1 MDERWQTFFDKF
13 PETVTSEQLPVKLPR
28 FDLDLCDLAGAAAD
42 WCHQYLKDRKCPS
55 DLIVFLTQKIIN
67 NLRVQW
73 AAEPKLFGYR
83 PEKEDYQALWL
94 MQRVIGELNNVCL
107 NHATVIPYHQPI
119 LTPVWWSSFVLKN
132 IRRQMEDY
140 ITVVPYFHTLF
151 DVKDFGEASFYAVY
165 DGHNGLDAAVYSSMY
180 LHQFL
185 VQSIQYPTNPE
196 YALYEAFFTTDKGFT
211 QKTEKY
217 NLVSGTTAVCALY
230 RQQEKKLYVAWVGDS
245 MATLWKNGT
254 PLCLV
259 NKHVP
264 ERYDETQRIENE
276 GGIISKCQGIWRVDG
291 QLAVSRAI
299 GDVKYKPHI
308 TCQPEIRSLVLDG
321 NEEFLVLSS
330 DGFWEYT
337 TPEEI
342 SETIYDELLETDGDI
357 SEVCNKLVF
366 KSKAQG
372 SKDNISVITVFL
384 QDPKQLVAKR
394 RAVIMETAMEP
405 RNATETLASYGQ
417 DAGDFGPET
426 DVDTPDEP
434 IGLTKPKVEG
444 EAIVIDESGE
454 ESEEDGGGWN
464 YYKKPTEEAEKKT
477 YQEDVNSTSNNSD
490 AEDMDYKL
498 NPDAPEFVPVSSPP
512 PSTMNH
518 AQRLLNTDNDDFIS
532 SSPQKFKDLD
542 NVVVPDEND
551 FTNEIKVHAADLSK
565 LNNPYELNDDST
577 MLNGIKPLNGEE
589 VTNHGATDDNFI
601 FQNEP
606 ITNGNLDTDYQNPF
620 VSDDKVD
627 LNKVQDLSEYQ
638 NDDAQTHNTDPFES
652 VIESSKNNEF
662 NLTSGDN
669 ESQNDSDVELN
680 NDFSIVKHEENM
692 NSPNIDDTI
701 NTTNATVGSTLQFDE
716 ESFKH
721 SDDFKNDFLDSSQ
734 IDKFVQYEDR
744 KLNDSESTTDAIL
757 GSEPHTPMRMDNQST
772 FESENDDDQFS
783 EAFKQQTQFN
793 QFDENND
800 KENHDPF
807 CFEQTEDP
815 AGIIPNVTHEVN
827 NEVDG
832 IHHNIDNIIP
842 NESLNENQVS
852 ELLKHEPVEE
862 PLCIKEEAKPFHSVY
877 EQQYLPESDFSASIH
892 EALLNATENESS
904 NHEVDDNKIDHFEPH
919 TIVDSHEEIKHEY
932 LEHQQANENPEPKVV
947 PIQTVDS
954 HIDDVQRHAEDLE
967 QEFQHGNKYNFEYEN
982 NSVNSVQN
990 EDIEPKHNYV
1000 NYEHKLVEDVKHE
1013 NHAVNFIQ
1021 NHVDEFEIIK
1031 NTEYVEND
1039 NVAKIIQENIEVPKE
1054 DQFDVSVI
1062 QDSNNF
1068 EEQKYHN
1075 NVADTISNNT
1085 EDSKQED
1092 QLIVEAVKNCVED
1105 VDKTGPIPIEDFEQK
1120 YFNNVSEEQ
1129 LNQVDN
1135 FKQSLHN
1142 EEVENSHVGG
1152 FEQEPHNVDLFENN
1166 YAQDFKQ
1173 HQSVSEVE
1181 NNHVENFKQ
1190 EQDIADEFVK
1200 KHNED
1205 LQQENHGN
1213 ESIQNH
1219 TTDSDEEMHSSM
1231 IIHSDVENNMPQP
1244 YCSTSKN
1251 ESNMMCSS
1259 MTFEENFQNRN
1270 MSDSLYVMETSADYF
1285 DEEVQQTTQLDK
1297 PVDKPEVEE
1306 QSNIDN
1312 KLVEQ
1317 VQNKNDII
1325 TESNS
1330 EMVSEPKKEVNP
1342 ETTELIPTSQDYVEK
1357 VDDHDESNKV
1367 AKIAVAAAVGTAA
1380 IAAVTGVS
1388 LATKKSAPKKME
1400 ATVSKAKTTATTT
1413 TKSASTKPL
1422 ASKTLASTL
1431 KKTTSSAT
1439 TSKPL
1444 SRPTTATSTSKPTTN
1459 VRPTTAPK
1467 ATALKV
1473 TSVTKAAPKPPAPK
1487 TTISASRPT
1496 SAKTTPTT
1504 PRTTLTK
1511 TTPLSSPK
1519 TPTTLKTTTT
1529 ATKLTSTTPKT
1540 NVTPRTSLVN
1550 KQPLTN
1556 GSPKP
1561 LSRPMSAPI
1570 KKPLTSVTTNGTTK
1584 LTNGDVSK
1592 TSTTSKP
1599 PVTLASRM
1607 SLAPPKLP
1615 PKVKAAPK
1623 TVAPPAMPGPIR
1635 RPKAPITKKT
1645 ETATS

>member
-1 MDERWQTFFDKF
+1 
-13 PETVTSEQLPVKLPR
+13 
-28 FDLDLCDLAGAAAD
+28 
-42 WCHQYLKDRKCPS
+42 
-55 DLIVFLTQKIIN
+55 
-67 NLRVQW
+67 
-73 AAEPKLFGYR
+73 
-83 PEKEDYQALWL
+83 
-94 MQRVIGELNNVCL
+94 
-107 NHATVIPYHQPI
+107 
-119 LTPVWWSSFVLKN
+119 
-132 IRRQMEDY
+132 
-140 ITVVPYFHTLF
+140 
-151 DVKDFGEASFYAVY
+151 
-165 DGHNGLDAAVYSSMY
+165 
-180 LHQFL
+180 
-185 VQSIQYPTNPE
+185 
-196 YALYEAFFTTDKGFT
+196 
-211 QKTEKY
+211 
-217 NLVSGTTAVCALY
+217 
-230 RQQEKKLYVAWVGDS
+230 
-245 MATLWKNGT
+245 
-254 PLCLV
+254 
-259 NKHVP
+259 
-264 ERYDETQRIENE
+264 
-276 GGIISKCQGIWRVDG
+276 
-291 QLAVSRAI
+291 
-299 GDVKYKPHI
+299 
-308 TCQPEIRSLVLDG
+308 
-321 NEEFLVLSS
+321 
-330 DGFWEYT
+330 
-337 TPEEI
+337 
-342 SETIYDELLETDGDI
+342 
-357 SEVCNKLVF
+357 
-366 KSKAQG
+366 
-372 SKDNISVITVFL
+372 
-384 QDPKQLVAKR
+384 
-394 RAVIMETAMEP
+394 METAMEP

-434 IGLTKPKVEG
+434 ISLTKPKVEG
-444 EAIVIDESGE
+444 EANVIDESGE

-464 YYKKPTEEAEKKT
+464 YYKKPTEDAGKKT

-512 PSTMNH
+512 VSTMNP
-518 AQRLLNTDNDDFIS
+518 AQRLLNMDNDDFIS

-542 NVVVPDEND
+542 NVIVPDEND

-565 LNNPYELNDDST
+565 LNNPHEPRDDPT
-577 MLNGIKPLNGEE
+577 MLNGIKPLIDEE
-589 VTNHGATDDNFI
+589 VTNHGGTNDSFI

-606 ITNGNLDTDYQNPF
+606 ITNGNSDEYQNSF

-638 NDDAQTHNTDPFES
+638 NDCAQTHNTDPFVS
-652 VIESSKNNEF
+652 LMESSKNNEF
-662 NLTSGDN
+662 NLACGDN
-669 ESQNDSDVELN
+669 VSQNESDIELN
-680 NDFSIVKHEENM
+680 NDFSMVKHEEDM
-692 NSPNIDDTI
+692 NSENIDDTV
-701 NTTNATVGSTLQFDE
+701 NTTNATVSSTLQFDE

-721 SDDFKNDFLDSSQ
+721 SDDFKNDFFDNSQ
-734 IDKFVQYEDR
+734 NDKFVQYEDH

-827 NEVDG
+827 NEVDE
-832 IHHNIDNIIP
+832 IHHNIDNILP
-842 NESLNENQVS
+842 NEGLNEHQVS

-904 NHEVDDNKIDHFEPH
+904 SQEIDDNNIDHFEPH
-919 TIVDSHEEIKHEY
+919 NIVDSQVEVKHEY
-932 LEHQQANENPEPKVV
+932 IERQNPEPKIETI
-947 PIQTVDS
+947 PT
-954 HIDDVQRHAEDLE
+954 DDVKYHAENLE
-967 QEFQHGNKYNFEYEN
+967 QEFQHDSNTYDFEYEN

-990 EDIEPKHNYV
+990 EDVESKHNNV
-1000 NYEHKLVEDVKHE
+1000 NDEQKLVENVKYE
-1013 NHAVNFIQ
+1013 NHATNFIQ
-1021 NHVDEFEIIK
+1021 NHVEDFEIIK
-1031 NTEYVEND
+1031 NTEHVEHN
-1039 NVAKIIQENIEVPKE
+1039 NVAEIIQENIEVPKE
-1054 DQFDVSVI
+1054 DQFDVSAI
-1062 QDSNNF
+1062 QGSVENI
-1068 EEQKYHN
+1068 EQKYHN
-1075 NVADTISNNT
+1075 NVVDIITYNT

-1092 QLIVEAVKNCVED
+1092 QLIVETVKNSMED
-1105 VDKTGPIPIEDFEQK
+1105 VSKTGQNPVNDFEQK
-1120 YFNNVSEEQ
+1120 YFNNISEVQ
-1129 LNQVDN
+1129 LPNHVDN
-1135 FKQSLHN
+1135 FNQDLYN
-1142 EEVENSHVGG
+1142 EDAENNHVEG
-1152 FEQEPHNVDLFENN
+1152 FEQEHNNVDLLQNN
-1166 YAQDFKQ
+1166 YSQDFKQ
-1173 HQSVSEVE
+1173 HRGVSEVE
-1181 NNHVENFKQ
+1181 NNCVEDFKQ
-1190 EQDIADEFVK
+1190 EQDIVDEFIK

-1244 YCSTSKN
+1244 YCSASDSLIN
-1251 ESNMMCSS
+1251 ESNMMCTS

-1285 DEEVQQTTQLDK
+1285 DDEVQQTTQLDK
-1297 PVDKPEVEE
+1297 PFDMPKVEE
-1306 QSNIDN
+1306 QLNIDN

-1317 VQNKNDII
+1317 VQNKNHIV
-1325 TESNS
+1325 TESNHKI
-1330 EMVSEPKKEVNP
+1330 VSEPKIEVTA
-1342 ETTELIPTSQDYVEK
+1342 ESTEPIPNSQDSIEK
-1357 VDDHDESNKV
+1357 IDNQDESNKV
-1367 AKIAVAAAVGTAA
+1367 AEIAVAAAVGTAA
-1380 IAAVTGVS
+1380 VAAVTGVS
-1388 LATKKSAPKKME
+1388 LASKKSAPKKIE
-1400 ATVSKAKTTATTT
+1400 TTVSKTKATT
-1413 TKSASTKPL
+1413 KPASTKPL

-1431 KKTTSSAT
+1431 KKTTLSTT

-1444 SRPTTATSTSKPTTN
+1444 SRPTTAPSTTKSTTN

-1467 ATALKV
+1467 TTPLKAT
-1473 TSVTKAAPKPPAPK
+1473 TVTKTAPKPALK
-1487 TTISASRPT
+1487 TTIPASRPI

-1519 TPTTLKTTTT
+1519 TPTPKTTTL
-1529 ATKLTSTTPKT
+1529 ATKSTGTTPKS
-1540 NVTPRTSLVN
+1540 NVTPRSSLVN

-1592 TSTTSKP
+1592 TSTTTKP

-1615 PKVKAAPK
+1615 PKVKVAPK

>member
-1 MDERWQTFFDKF
+1 
-13 PETVTSEQLPVKLPR
+13 
-28 FDLDLCDLAGAAAD
+28 
-42 WCHQYLKDRKCPS
+42 
-55 DLIVFLTQKIIN
+55 
-67 NLRVQW
+67 
-73 AAEPKLFGYR
+73 
-83 PEKEDYQALWL
+83 
-94 MQRVIGELNNVCL
+94 
-107 NHATVIPYHQPI
+107 
-119 LTPVWWSSFVLKN
+119 
-132 IRRQMEDY
+132 
-140 ITVVPYFHTLF
+140 
-151 DVKDFGEASFYAVY
+151 
-165 DGHNGLDAAVYSSMY
+165 
-180 LHQFL
+180 
-185 VQSIQYPTNPE
+185 
-196 YALYEAFFTTDKGFT
+196 
-211 QKTEKY
+211 
-217 NLVSGTTAVCALY
+217 
-230 RQQEKKLYVAWVGDS
+230 
-245 MATLWKNGT
+245 
-254 PLCLV
+254 
-259 NKHVP
+259 
-264 ERYDETQRIENE
+264 
-276 GGIISKCQGIWRVDG
+276 
-291 QLAVSRAI
+291 
-299 GDVKYKPHI
+299 
-308 TCQPEIRSLVLDG
+308 
-321 NEEFLVLSS
+321 
-330 DGFWEYT
+330 
-337 TPEEI
+337 
-342 SETIYDELLETDGDI
+342 
-357 SEVCNKLVF
+357 
-366 KSKAQG
+366 
-372 SKDNISVITVFL
+372 
-384 QDPKQLVAKR
+384 
-394 RAVIMETAMEP
+394 METAMEP

-444 EAIVIDESGE
+444 EVIVVDESGE

-464 YYKKPTEEAEKKT
+464 YYKKPIEDAEEKT
-477 YQEDVNSTSNNSD
+477 SQEDVNSTSNNSD

-512 PSTMNH
+512 ASTMNH
-518 AQRLLNTDNDDFIS
+518 AQRLLNTENDDFIS

-542 NVVVPDEND
+542 NVVVSDEND

-565 LNNPYELNDDST
+565 LDNHYELNDDST
-577 MLNGIKPLNGEE
+577 MLNGIKPLNCEE
-589 VTNHGATDDNFI
+589 VTIHGATNDNFI

-606 ITNGNLDTDYQNPF
+606 ITNGNLDDDFQNPF

-638 NDDAQTHNTDPFES
+638 NDDAQTHNTDPFVS

-669 ESQNDSDVELN
+669 EPQNESDVELN
-680 NDFSIVKHEENM
+680 SDFPIVKHEGDM

-721 SDDFKNDFLDSSQ
+721 DDFKNDFLDSSQ
-734 IDKFVQYEDR
+734 IDKFAQYEDS

-827 NEVDG
+827 NEVDE

-842 NESLNENQVS
+842 KESLNENQVS

-877 EQQYLPESDFSASIH
+877 EQQYLPESDFSASTH

-904 NHEVDDNKIDHFEPH
+904 IHEVDDSKIDNFEPH
-919 TIVDSHEEIKHEY
+919 TVVDSHEEIKDEY
-932 LEHQQANENPEPKVV
+932 LEHLKINEYSEPRVV

-954 HIDDVQRHAEDLE
+954 HIDDVQCHAEDLE
-967 QEFQHGNKYNFEYEN
+967 QEFQHDNTYNFEYEN

-990 EDIEPKHNYV
+990 EGIELKHNYV
-1000 NYEHKLVEDVKHE
+1000 NDEHKLVEDVKHE
-1013 NHAVNFIQ
+1013 NHGVDFIQ
-1021 NHVDEFEIIK
+1021 NHVEELEIIK

-1039 NVAKIIQENIEVPKE
+1039 NVAKVVQEDIEVPK

-1062 QDSNNF
+1062 QDSDNF
-1068 EEQKYHN
+1068 EQNQHN
-1075 NVADTISNNT
+1075 NVSDITSYNT
-1085 EDSKQED
+1085 EDSKEED
-1092 QLIVEAVKNCVED
+1092 QLIVEDVKKCVEN
-1105 VDKTGPIPIEDFEQK
+1105 VDKTEPIPIEDFEQK

-1129 LNQVDN
+1129 LNQIDN
-1135 FKQSLHN
+1135 FKQGLHN
-1142 EEVENSHVGG
+1142 EEVENSNVEC
-1152 FEQEPHNVDLFENN
+1152 FEQEHESHNIDLFEKN
-1166 YAQDFKQ
+1166 YAQDIKE
-1173 HQSVSEVE
+1173 HQSNLEVE
-1181 NNHVENFKQ
+1181 NNDVEHFKQ
-1190 EQDIADEFVK
+1190 EQDIVDEFLE

-1205 LQQENHGN
+1205 LQQENYGN

-1244 YCSTSKN
+1244 YCSASDTIN
-1251 ESNMMCSS
+1251 ESNMMCTS

-1297 PVDKPEVEE
+1297 PIDKPEVEE
-1306 QSNIDN
+1306 QEQSNIND

-1330 EMVSEPKKEVNP
+1330 EMVSEPKIEVKQ
-1342 ETTELIPTSQDYVEK
+1342 ETTELILTSEDCVEK
-1357 VDDHDESNKV
+1357 VDNHHESNKV
-1367 AKIAVAAAVGTAA
+1367 AEIAVAAAVGTAA

-1388 LATKKSAPKKME
+1388 LASKKSAPKKTE
-1400 ATVSKAKTTATTT
+1400 ATVSKTKTTT
-1413 TKSASTKPL
+1413 TKPL
-1422 ASKTLASTL
+1422 ASKPLASTL
-1431 KKTTSSAT
+1431 KKTTSST
-1439 TSKPL
+1439 TTTKPL
-1444 SRPTTATSTSKPTTN
+1444 SRPATATSTSKPTAN

-1467 ATALKV
+1467 ATSLKA
-1473 TSVTKAAPKPPAPK
+1473 TTVTKAAPKPAPK
-1487 TTISASRPT
+1487 TTIPASRPT

-1519 TPTTLKTTTT
+1519 TPTTPKTTTT
-1529 ATKLTSTTPKT
+1529 ATKLTGTTPKT
-1540 NVTPRTSLVN
+1540 NVAPRTSLVN

-1556 GSPKP
+1556 GSPKL

-1570 KKPLTSVTTNGTTK
+1570 KKPLTNITTNGTTK

-1592 TSTTSKP
+1592 TSATSKP

>member
-55 DLIVFLTQKIIN
+55 DLLVFLTQKIIN

-94 MQRVIGELNNVCL
+94 MQKVIGELNNVCL

-119 LTPVWWSSFVLKN
+119 STPVWWSSFVLKN
-132 IRRQMEDY
+132 VRRQMEDY
-140 ITVVPYFHTLF
+140 ITVVPYLHTLF

-185 VQSIQYPTNPE
+185 VQSTQYPTNPE
-196 YALYEAFFTTDKGFT
+196 YALYEAFFATDRGFT

-245 MATLWKNGT
+245 IATLWKNGT

-264 ERYDETQRIENE
+264 ERYDESQRIENE

-308 TCQPEIRSLVLDG
+308 TCKPEMRSLVLDG

-330 DGFWEYT
+330 DGFWEYM

-342 SETIYDELLETDGDI
+342 AETIYDELLDTDGDI

-366 KSKAQG
+366 RSKAQG

-394 RAVIMETAMEP
+394 RAAIMETAMEP

-434 IGLTKPKVEG
+434 IGLTKPKEG
-444 EAIVIDESGE
+444 EASVIDESGE

-464 YYKKPTEEAEKKT
+464 YYKKPTEDTDKKT
-477 YQEDVNSTSNNSD
+477 YQEDVNGTSNNSD

-512 PSTMNH
+512 PTTMNH

-565 LNNPYELNDDST
+565 LNNPYEPNDDST
-577 MLNGIKPLNGEE
+577 MLNGIKPLNDEE

-601 FQNEP
+601 LQNEY
-606 ITNGNLDTDYQNPF
+606 ITNGNLDEYQNPF

-638 NDDAQTHNTDPFES
+638 NDDAQTHITDPFVS
-652 VIESSKNNEF
+652 VMESSKNNEL

-669 ESQNDSDVELN
+669 ESQNESDVELN
-680 NDFSIVKHEENM
+680 SDFSIVKQEEDM
-692 NSPNIDDTI
+692 NSQNVDDTI
-701 NTTNATVGSTLQFDE
+701 NTTNATAGSTLQFDE

-721 SDDFKNDFLDSSQ
+721 NDDFKNDFLDSSQ
-734 IDKFVQYEDR
+734 MDKFSQYEDR

-815 AGIIPNVTHEVN
+815 AGIIPNVTHVVN
-827 NEVDG
+827 NEVDEM
-832 IHHNIDNIIP
+832 HHNIDNIIP
-842 NESLNENQVS
+842 NEHQVS

-892 EALLNATENESS
+892 EALLNATENETS
-904 NHEVDDNKIDHFEPH
+904 NHEVDDNNIDSFEPH
-919 TIVDSHEEIKHEY
+919 AIVDSHVEIKNEY
-932 LEHQQANENPEPKVV
+932 LEHQKVSENPCPEVV
-947 PIQTVDS
+947 PV
-954 HIDDVQRHAEDLE
+954 HIDDVKNHAQDLE
-967 QEFQHGNKYNFEYEN
+967 QEFKHGNTYNFEYEN
-982 NSVNSVQN
+982 HSVNSVQN
-990 EDIEPKHNYV
+990 ENIEPEHYHVNDNY
-1000 NYEHKLVEDVKHE
+1000 KLVEDVKHE
-1013 NHAVNFIQ
+1013 NFIQ
-1021 NHVDEFEIIK
+1021 DHAEDLEIIK
-1031 NTEYVEND
+1031 NTEHADVS
-1039 NVAKIIQENIEVPKE
+1039 KTIQENIEVQKE
-1054 DQFDVSVI
+1054 NQYDVSAI
-1062 QDSNNF
+1062 QDSENV
-1068 EEQKYHN
+1068 EQKYN
-1075 NVADTISNNT
+1075 NVADILSYDT
-1085 EDSKQED
+1085 EDPKQGD
-1092 QLIVEAVKNCVED
+1092 QLIAESVKNCMED
-1105 VDKTGPIPIEDFEQK
+1105 VSKTEQIPIEDFEQK
-1120 YFNNVSEEQ
+1120 YFNNVSEVQ

-1135 FKQSLHN
+1135 INQSLHN
-1142 EEVENSHVGG
+1142 EEFENSNVEG
-1152 FEQEPHNVDLFENN
+1152 FKQEHNNVDLFENN
-1166 YAQDFKQ
+1166 YAQDIKQ

-1181 NNHVENFKQ
+1181 NFKQ
-1190 EQDIADEFVK
+1190 DQEIADEFLM
-1200 KHNED
+1200 KHHED

-1219 TTDSDEEMHSSM
+1219 ITDSDEEMHSSM

-1244 YCSTSKN
+1244 YCSASDTLIN
-1251 ESNMMCSS
+1251 ESNMMCTS

-1285 DEEVQQTTQLDK
+1285 GEEVQQTTQLDK
-1297 PVDKPEVEE
+1297 PIDKPTVEE
-1306 QSNIDN
+1306 PSNIDD

-1317 VQNKNDII
+1317 VQNKNDIV
-1325 TESNS
+1325 TESNFDV
-1330 EMVSEPKKEVNP
+1330 VSEPKIENNA
-1342 ETTELIPTSQDYVEK
+1342 ETTELIPNSQDCVEN
-1357 VDDHDESNKV
+1357 VDNQDDNNKI

-1380 IAAVTGVS
+1380 IAAVTGVN
-1388 LATKKSAPKKME
+1388 LASKKSAPKKME
-1400 ATVSKAKTTATTT
+1400 TTVSKVKTTTPKT
-1413 TKSASTKPL
+1413 ASTKPL
-1422 ASKTLASTL
+1422 ASKTLAPTL
-1431 KKTTSSAT
+1431 KKTTSST
-1439 TSKPL
+1439 TASKPL
-1444 SRPTTATSTSKPTTN
+1444 SRPSTATSTSKPTTN

-1467 ATALKV
+1467 TTFLKATA
-1473 TSVTKAAPKPPAPK
+1473 VTKAAPKPTPK
-1487 TTISASRPT
+1487 TSIPASRPI

-1511 TTPLSSPK
+1511 TTPLSSPR
-1519 TPTTLKTTTT
+1519 TPTTPKTTTT
-1529 ATKLTSTTPKT
+1529 ASKSIGTSPKT
-1540 NVTPRTSLVN
+1540 NITPRMSLVN

-1570 KKPLTSVTTNGTTK
+1570 KKPLTSVSTNGTTK

-1615 PKVKAAPK
+1615 PKAKVAPK